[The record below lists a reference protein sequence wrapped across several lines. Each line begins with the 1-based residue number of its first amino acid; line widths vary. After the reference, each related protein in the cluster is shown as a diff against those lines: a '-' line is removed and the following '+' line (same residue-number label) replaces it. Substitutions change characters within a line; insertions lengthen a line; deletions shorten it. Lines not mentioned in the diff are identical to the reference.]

1 MVMKPSESI
10 RSSLPLVVQALT
22 ERTGIRVEIG
32 GSEAYTDGKVIHLPS
47 LPLQVDETLAGV
59 VRGYADHEIA
69 HCLFTDFSV
78 AAKTRDKVEQWLL
91 NMLEDVRVEGLMAKR
106 YVGCAA
112 NLSELTRR
120 MFLNGTTDVC
130 PLNWCLLYARS
141 WHEPLLGKEYRRVG
155 RELEK
160 GAPGLTGK
168 LRTILNDAR
177 RQCQSTEDS
186 LQYAGR
192 LAAVLKNYT
201 PPPQKRQE
209 NENSEDGKN
218 TQEEKDKKSE
228 TMAEISG
235 PQGSIKGDTNN
246 VSPFSVL
253 FEPDAV
259 LPMNV
264 GDTLKQE
271 LEAAS
276 AGAEDASFHV
286 ARLVNCTFSNLPVEA
301 ASEALNLSARLRT
314 EIVGLLQADTF
325 EGRRTACFGKLN
337 TRQFYRAALG
347 ESKVFLRTAPARM
360 KSAAVHLLLDV
371 SGSTTPIIREELIS
385 AYAIAVALQGLRGIS
400 CGISVFP
407 VKDADFYDESS
418 PAMSDILC
426 HGRRI
431 CRGFPNVPAYGL
443 TPLAAAMWRA
453 LPRLCS
459 MRKTR
464 KILIVFTDGLP
475 DSVAAATA
483 AVQDA
488 ESNGVEVYGIA
499 YNVHSIQHVIP
510 ASVSI
515 KHIAELPEAFS
526 SLLLKTLRSHKH

>member
-1 MVMKPSESI
+1 MKPSESI

-91 NMLEDVRVEGLMAKR
+91 NMLEDVRVEGLMANR
-106 YVGCAA
+106 YVGSAV

-120 MFLNGTTDVC
+120 MFLKGQTDVC

-141 WHEPLLGKEYRRVG
+141 WSEPMLGKEYRRLG

-160 GAPGLTGK
+160 NAPGLVGE
-168 LRTILNDAR
+168 LRTVLNEAR

-186 LQYAGR
+186 LRYAGQ
-192 LAAVLKNYT
+192 LAAILKNYV
-201 PPPQKRQE
+201 PPSQKRQE
-209 NENSEDGKN
+209 SGNSDGNKT
-218 TQEEKDKKSE
+218 TQEEKGERNETSSE
-228 TMAEISG
+228 SSDTQE
-235 PQGSIKGDTNN
+235 SIKGDTNS
-246 VSPFSVL
+246 VSPFSAL
-253 FEPDAV
+253 FEPDSV

-276 AGAEDASFHV
+276 AGSVDDSFHV
-286 ARLVNCTFSNLPVEA
+286 ARLASCTFPNMPPEA
-301 ASEALNLSARLRT
+301 VTQTLSLAARLRT
-314 EIVGLLQADTF
+314 SVAGLLQADTL
-325 EGRRTACFGKLN
+325 EGRRAAVFGRLNSRKLH
-337 TRQFYRAALG
+337 TAALG
-347 ESKVFLRTAPARM
+347 ESKVFLRDAPARM
-360 KSAAVHLLLDV
+360 RSAAVHLLLDV
-371 SGSTTPIIREELIS
+371 SGSTTPIVREELIS
-385 AYAIAVALQGLRGIS
+385 AYAIALALQGLRGIS
-400 CGISVFP
+400 CGVSVFP
-407 VKDADFYDESS
+407 VQDADFYDECS
-418 PAMSDILC
+418 PAMADIFC

-431 CRGFPNVPAYGL
+431 CRGFPDVPAYGL
-443 TPLAAAMWRA
+443 TPLASAMWRV
-453 LPRLCS
+453 LSRLCS
-459 MRKTR
+459 MREKR
-464 KILIVFTDGLP
+464 KILLVFTDGLP

>member
-1 MVMKPSESI
+1 MVMKASESI

-91 NMLEDVRVEGLMAKR
+91 NMLEDVRVEGLMSKR

-120 MFLNGTTDVC
+120 MFLNGSTEVC

-160 GAPGLTGK
+160 VAPGLTGK
-168 LRTILNDAR
+168 LRTILNEAR

-186 LQYAGR
+186 LRYAGR

-218 TQEEKDKKSE
+218 SQEEKDRNETIAESSE
-228 TMAEISG
+228 T
-235 PQGSIKGDTNN
+235 QGSIKGDTSN
-246 VSPFSVL
+246 VSPFSAL

-264 GDTLKQE
+264 GDTLKRD

-286 ARLVNCTFSNLPVEA
+286 ARLVNCTFPNLPVEA

-325 EGRRTACFGKLN
+325 EGRRTACFGRLN
-337 TRQFYRAALG
+337 TRQLYKAVLG
-347 ESKVFLRTAPARM
+347 ESKVFLSVAPARM

-371 SGSTTPIIREELIS
+371 SGSTTPIVREELIS
-385 AYAIAVALQGLRGIS
+385 AYAIALALQGVRGIS
-400 CGISVFP
+400 CGVSVFP
-407 VKDADFYDESS
+407 VQDVDFYDESS
-418 PAMSDILC
+418 PAMADILC

-431 CRGFPNVPAYGL
+431 CRVFPDVPAYGL
-443 TPLAAAMWRA
+443 TPLAAAMWRV
-453 LPRLCS
+453 LSRLCA

-499 YNVHSIQHVIP
+499 YNIHSIQNVIP
-510 ASVSI
+510 TSVSI
-515 KHIAELPEAFS
+515 KHIEELPEALS